1 MVALYTSPFVRTIN
15 DRRTLYEDIR
25 DIEHLG
31 TKVKISKGYTPPRLN
46 ANSGRPEHVL
56 RN

>member
-31 TKVKISKGYTPPRLN
+31 TKVKISKGYTPPRLD